1 MPLQPSD
8 QAPAF
13 PVSLA
18 DYCGHRLVLIFV
30 RRLACLACQ
39 EHLMEVQDSL
49 STQSR

>member
-18 DYCGHRLVLIFV
+18 DNCGHRLVLIFA
-30 RRLACLACQ
+30 RHLACLPCQ
-39 EHLMEVQDSL
+39 EHLMEVQESL
-49 STQSR
+49 STHSR